1 MVYKYM
7 LYGSIDEVIPYL
19 IRRANENRGML
30 AGAVKE
36 RSIVL
41 SEIKRRLSN
50 SWTSSYFTQTFI

>member
-1 MVYKYM
+1 M

>member
-1 MVYKYM
+1 M

-30 AGAVKE
+30 AGAVRE

-41 SEIKRRLSN
+41 SEIKRRLRLPAISPRLL
-50 SWTSSYFTQTFI
+50 YKC